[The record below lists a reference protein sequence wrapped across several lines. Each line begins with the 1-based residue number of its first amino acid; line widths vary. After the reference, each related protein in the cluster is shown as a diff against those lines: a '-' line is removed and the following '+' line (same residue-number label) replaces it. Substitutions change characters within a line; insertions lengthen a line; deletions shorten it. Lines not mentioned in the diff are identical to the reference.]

1 MTKGC
6 QMSDKDQK
14 TNHIQIRCTNQQKL
28 DITKGAAASNQSV
41 SKFMLE
47 ASVEKAK
54 KVQDD

>member
-1 MTKGC
+1 
-6 QMSDKDQK
+6 MSDKDQK